1 MFQIGVVLMNDG
13 EKNEFIAGMMKKLKD
28 PPRLRTLFLSII
40 SLVAFVVIWHVIAT
54 YIVHESYLP
63 PPGEVWDALVLS
75 FQTTDSTIGTTMGQ
89 NIVASLRRFVIGFGI
104 ALLVAIPVGLV
115 MGFSRI
121 VNDLLKPIV
130 EIFRPIP
137 PIAWVPILFVMFSYI
152 WGPVLAISIGAFF
165 PIVTS
170 VSFGVRSVDTIYY
183 DAARTQGA
191 TQLDIFKKVVIP
203 FTLPYI
209 MTGIRI
215 SLGVAWMCI
224 IAAEMIMAVGGGIG
238 YYIWYYGFNGPYAN
252 FFAGV
257 IVLAILGIITVG
269 LAEYL
274 EKYILKSRG
283 GS

>member
-1 MFQIGVVLMNDG
+1 MTNGKRQENGKTFVEKLLDPSMVRTIVLT
-13 EKNEFIAGMMKKLKD
+13 IV
-28 PPRLRTLFLSII
+28 
-40 SLVAFVVIWHVIAT
+40 SLVAFLLIWQLAADWLN
-54 YIVHESYLP
+54 EAYLP
-63 PPGEVWDALVLS
+63 TPGQVWDALVLS
-75 FQTTDSTIGTTMGQ
+75 FQRTDPILGTTMSQ
-89 NIVASLRRFVIGFGI
+89 NIVASLRRFLVGFAI
-104 ALLVAIPVGLV
+104 ALVVAIPVGLL
-115 MGFSRI
+115 MGFSKTI
-121 VNDLLKPIV
+121 NDLLRPIV

-137 PIAWVPILFVMFSYI
+137 PIAWVPILFVVFSYL

-170 VSFGVRSVDTIYY
+170 VSFGVRSVEPIYY

-191 TQLDIFKKVVIP
+191 GRMAIFEKVVVP
-203 FTLPYI
+203 FTLPYM

-215 SLGVAWMCI
+215 ALGVAWMCI

-269 LAEYL
+269 LAEYT
-274 EKYILKSRG
+274 ENYILKSRG
-283 GS
+283 MK